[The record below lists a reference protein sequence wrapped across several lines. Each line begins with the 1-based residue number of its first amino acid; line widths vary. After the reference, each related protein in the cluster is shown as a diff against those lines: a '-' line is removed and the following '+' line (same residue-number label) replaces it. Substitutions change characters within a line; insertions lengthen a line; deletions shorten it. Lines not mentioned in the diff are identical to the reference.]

1 MPNSLRQAAIA
12 LYFYGMFLQALQLD
26 DWQGIWG
33 RYMQWNSM
41 MTQVL
46 LPVDLLIP
54 L

>member
-12 LYFYGMFLQALQLD
+12 LCFYGMLLQALQLD

-46 LPVDLLIP
+46 LPVDPLIP